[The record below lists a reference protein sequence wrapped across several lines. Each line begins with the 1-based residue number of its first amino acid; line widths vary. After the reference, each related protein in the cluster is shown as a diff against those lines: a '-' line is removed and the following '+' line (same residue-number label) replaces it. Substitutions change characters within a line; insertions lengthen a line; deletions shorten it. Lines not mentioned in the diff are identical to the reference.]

1 MITKT
6 IHPTIALV
14 LVCLVALGASMGMI
28 LFPLHSGKTVWTG
41 YRVLIVSP
49 ASSEAEIVSRLNKA
63 KITAYATEANS
74 LLSNSSPEAPIQ
86 PYLTDLNSARARWFS
101 DSEHDLRFVYLKNAP
116 FLDGK
121 VRTAFSGSTV
131 YHYLERNAGTTRIQA
146 LALIILLVAGLILR
160 PNRLFQLFCAVP
172 CGILA
177 LIFCRVTGFL
187 SSVALL
193 LGIIALCG
201 SVNAR
206 GMKLSARQVVRILA
220 KKRRA
225 LLLIPVALIL
235 ASLSGFH
242 GFLLAFLSIAASV
255 ALTVPAVRLRRAA
268 RALLSSKR
276 IHPHFEPVAISGDSL
291 VTRESK
297 GYALE
302 AAALLSAALGVGL
315 LLLMTPSL
323 QTGESRVLYIP
334 APTRYTHH
342 AGFGIEGYSE
352 LQGLRS
358 QTAIPDLGDF
368 VAAQWIIR
376 TAPWRRIQDPV
387 QAPVAGSSA
396 DYVWYQ
402 ADEAGIIT
410 GKKRTMF
417 TFNSGF
423 IRKTLDTEGTL
434 LERMLLRQNR
444 FVTVELTRLK

>member
-28 LFPLHSGKTVWTG
+28 LFPLHSGKTIWTG

-49 ASSEAEIVSRLNKA
+49 ASSEAEIVSRLKKA

-74 LLSNSSPEAPIQ
+74 LLSNSSPEAPVQ
-86 PYLTDLNSARARWFS
+86 PNLVEFNSARARWFS
-101 DSEHDLRFVYLKNAP
+101 DPEHDLRFVYLKNAP

-121 VRTAFSGSTV
+121 IHDAFSGSSA
-131 YHYLERNAGTTRIQA
+131 YHYLERNAGTTRIQS
-146 LALIILLVAGLILR
+146 LALIILLVVGLILR
-160 PNRLFQLFCAVP
+160 PNRLFQVFCAVP
-172 CGILA
+172 CVVLS
-177 LIFCRVTGFL
+177 LVFCRVTGFL
-187 SSVALL
+187 ASVALL
-193 LGIIALCG
+193 LGIIELCG

-206 GMKLSARQVVRILA
+206 GLTLSVRQVARILA
-220 KKRRA
+220 KKRTS
-225 LLLIPVALIL
+225 LLFFPVALAL

-242 GFLLAFLSIAASV
+242 GFLLALLAIVAALG
-255 ALTVPAVRLRRAA
+255 LTIPAMRIRRAA
-268 RALLSSKR
+268 RALIRSKR

-291 VTRESK
+291 IARKAT
-297 GYALE
+297 GYTLE
-302 AAALLSAALGVGL
+302 IAALLSAALGVGML
-315 LLLMTPSL
+315 LLLTPSL
-323 QTGESRVLYIP
+323 QTGENRVLYIP

-352 LQGLRS
+352 LQGLRG

-368 VAAQWIIR
+368 VAAEWIIR

-387 QAPVAGSSA
+387 QAPEAGASA

-402 ADEAGIIT
+402 ADAAGIIT

-417 TFNSGF
+417 TFNTRF
-423 IRKTLDTEGTL
+423 IKNTLDTEGSL

>member
-6 IHPTIALV
+6 IHPTVALV
-14 LVCLVALGASMGMI
+14 LVCLVALGASLAMV
-28 LFPLHSGKTVWTG
+28 LFPLHSGKTIWAG

-49 ASSEAEIVSRLNKA
+49 ASSEAEIVARLKKA

-86 PYLTDLNSARARWFS
+86 PYLTQLNAARARWFS
-101 DSEHDLRFVYLKNAP
+101 DPEHDLRFVYLKNAP

-121 VRTAFSGSTV
+121 VRDAFSGSSA
-131 YHYLERNAGTTRIQA
+131 YHYLERNAGTTRIQS
-146 LALIILLVAGLILR
+146 LALIILLAAGLILR
-160 PNRLFQLFCAVP
+160 PNRLFQAFCAVP
-172 CGILA
+172 CVILA
-177 LIFCRVTGFL
+177 LVFCRVTGFL
-187 SSVALL
+187 ASVALL
-193 LGIIALCG
+193 FGIIELCG

-206 GMKLSARQVVRILA
+206 GLALSFRQVTRILA
-220 KKRRA
+220 RKRIT
-225 LLLIPVALIL
+225 LLLFPAALAL
-235 ASLSGFH
+235 AALSGFH
-242 GFLLAFLSIAASV
+242 GFILAFLAIVASL
-255 ALTVPAVRLRRAA
+255 ALTVPAFRLRRAA
-268 RALLSSKR
+268 RALIISKR
-276 IHPHFEPVAISGDSL
+276 IHPRFEPVAISGESL
-291 VTRESK
+291 IARESK
-297 GYALE
+297 GYTLE
-302 AAALLSAALGVGL
+302 AATLLSAALGVGL
-315 LLLMTPSL
+315 LLLLTPSL

-334 APTRYTHH
+334 APARYTHH

-358 QTAIPDLGDF
+358 QTSIPDLGDF
-368 VAAQWIIR
+368 VAAEWIIR

-387 QAPVAGSSA
+387 QAPEAGSSA

-402 ADEAGIIT
+402 ADAAGIIT

-417 TFNSGF
+417 TFNTGF